1 MGLSK
6 FQDIESVSLASE
18 EVMSS
23 KKLMKIL
30 EVFALANL
38 HSERILFCI

>member
-1 MGLSK
+1 ML
-6 FQDIESVSLASE
+6 QDIESVSLASD

-30 EVFALANL
+30 EVRVESLIIEDENPAASL
-38 HSERILFCI
+38 